1 MPDFAQITALEA
13 QLQREVFE
21 EPPKDAVAV
30 RTADDRRIGLMHSK
44 RAQKLATDTRF
55 CDDFQLTEDALVVFP
70 QSSDSLEADFARVA
84 RPLHDAGYFVQ
95 WRDEL
100 LDVDDLD
107 TGECIAHAER
117 GLFRFFGM
125 LTSSVYGVG
134 VRTDGRVFV
143 SLRSR
148 TKQVD
153 PGLWDALAAGMISA
167 GESPLTALPRE
178 IAEEAGLHSGY
189 TIEPAWRRL
198 CVRRT
203 VPEGWMAEDAYACRV
218 IVSDEVEPAN
228 ADGEVEEIRCL
239 HKDELFA
246 MIESGQCPV
255 DTALVFLTLLFE
267 EIPS

>member
-30 RTADDRRIGLMHSK
+30 RTADGRRIGLMHSK

-143 SLRSR
+143 RRFALTTLLHFYVDEEGLPFVLDCLRKVNAGEYYVSMAAAWLAAEVLVKFPEAGTALLAENALDAATHNRAIRKACESFRVSEERKTALRALRRSR
-148 TKQVD
+148 
-153 PGLWDALAAGMISA
+153 P
-167 GESPLTALPRE
+167 
-178 IAEEAGLHSGY
+178 
-189 TIEPAWRRL
+189 
-198 CVRRT
+198 
-203 VPEGWMAEDAYACRV
+203 
-218 IVSDEVEPAN
+218 
-228 ADGEVEEIRCL
+228 
-239 HKDELFA
+239 
-246 MIESGQCPV
+246 
-255 DTALVFLTLLFE
+255 
-267 EIPS
+267 